1 MAKVT
6 DLSTLAKTSA
16 ASTDFLLVTN
26 SASGQSKKLTVE
38 SMFPAV
44 ATAGTGSETLYN
56 SATLTNKNQIVFKG
70 IKSGDTGLLTVG
82 TTSSNLVLTVLEAG
96 IDLSL
101 CNNAT
106 AGFMTGVDF
115 TGTVTG
121 VNAVTNGGTG
131 LSTIPKGAMLYASAT
146 DSIAATTAMSTNGQ
160 LLIGNATNGYPSVAT
175 LTAGAGI
182 TITNTA
188 GAIAIAA
195 AITNA
200 ESNIDMRNAAD
211 NAVYNIDLVGGT
223 AFVSGDGSAEGL
235 TVDNAGKVFIG
246 QSTPTA
252 AFDDTLN
259 IKGGI
264 RFTNTDA
271 PTIKPTATTSST
283 AGQSVT
289 IEGGSS
295 AGAASGHLPKLDVVG
310 SASKSETNQY
320 RYDDLDTGGLIITVP
335 NETERRSYSI
345 QLSMP
350 IFQGGLVNSR
360 RKKAYA
366 DYDKTIEDTLF
377 IERSVIQE
385 VRSEYSNVITLVAN
399 VNAQK
404 QAVVSAT
411 SALEA
416 TKVGYQ
422 VGTRNIVDLLQSE
435 KNLYSAERNLANAKY
450 DYILSNLK
458 LGLAAGN
465 LEPENIADIN
475 NFLN

>member
-1 MAKVT
+1 MT
-6 DLSTLAKTSA
+6 NA
-16 ASTDFLLVTN
+16 AEADF
-26 SASGQSKKLTVE
+26 GYEQ
-38 SMFPAV
+38 
-44 ATAGTGSETLYN
+44 
-56 SATLTNKNQIVFKG
+56 Q
-70 IKSGDTGLLTVG
+70 
-82 TTSSNLVLTVLEAG
+82 NLVVRTAELYFGVLRTIDNLNAAKSEEKAIKKQLDQAMQRFEVGLSAITGVQEAQLAY
-96 IDLSL
+96 DLSL
-101 CNNAT
+101 AARIRTEGSVFSAREALNA
-106 AGFMTGVDF
+106 
-115 TGTVTG
+115 
-121 VNAVTNGGTG
+121 
-131 LSTIPKGAMLYASAT
+131 
-146 DSIAATTAMSTNGQ
+146 
-160 LLIGNATNGYPSVAT
+160 LIGREVYSIDPLGDDLPVVNPSPASKQDWVN
-175 LTAGAGI
+175 L
-182 TITNTA
+182 
-188 GAIAIAA
+188 AIGNNFRLKAA
-195 AITNA
+195 RLRRDASKN
-200 ESNIDMRNAAD
+200 
-211 NAVYNIDLVGGT
+211 
-223 AFVSGDGSAEGL
+223 SA
-235 TVDNAGKVFIG
+235 
-246 QSTPTA
+246 
-252 AFDDTLN
+252 
-259 IKGGI
+259 
-264 RFTNTDA
+264 R
-271 PTIKPTATTSST
+271 
-283 AGQSVT
+283 
-289 IEGGSS
+289 
-295 AGAASGHLPKLDVVG
+295 GAASGHLPKLDVVG